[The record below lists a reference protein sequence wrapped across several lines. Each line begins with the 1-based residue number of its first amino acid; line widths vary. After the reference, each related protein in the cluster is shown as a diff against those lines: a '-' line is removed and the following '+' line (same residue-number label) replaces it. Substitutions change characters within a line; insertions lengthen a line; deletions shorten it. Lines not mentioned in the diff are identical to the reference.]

1 MHRSRLVFGIASV
14 VTDFAAIVGAML
26 LSRVIREHGDFIPF
40 VQLSTGYI
48 PSVGEFLPFVTVAA
62 LLLVAILA
70 SQGAYDLHARRGFLR
85 FAVKLFFLSIAWL
98 MMLFSYFYLTKDTFF
113 SRIVLVYG
121 WALSGLFILCGRS
134 ILRSVQDTLLR
145 RGYGRERIALIG
157 SAADA
162 ERVSGLLGLNQHY
175 EIVGTVAAD
184 ISPEELERWCMEYR
198 VDELIQVQS
207 SRAWPV
213 AKLAL
218 FCATRHIHFRSVP
231 DAWQID
237 EMNMGYVEEA
247 GVPMIELRTTSL
259 EGWGRVVKRVFDTLV
274 SGFALVVISPV
285 LLLIALLVKSTSRGP
300 VLFRHQRVGYHGRP
314 FPMWKFRSMVENAEE
329 LKADLM
335 KDNQREGPLF
345 KIKDDPRIT
354 PIGRILRR
362 TSLDELPQLANVFL
376 GHMSLVGPRPHLPD
390 EIRHYEEHQRM
401 LLSVKPGMTGMAQV
415 HGRSGLAFADEVRL
429 DMYYVRNWSLWLDLR
444 IILRTFLIIMNGK
457 NAD

>member
-1 MHRSRLVFGIASV
+1 
-14 VTDFAAIVGAML
+14 
-26 LSRVIREHGDFIPF
+26 
-40 VQLSTGYI
+40 
-48 PSVGEFLPFVTVAA
+48 
-62 LLLVAILA
+62 
-70 SQGAYDLHARRGFLR
+70 
-85 FAVKLFFLSIAWL
+85 
-98 MMLFSYFYLTKDTFF
+98 
-113 SRIVLVYG
+113 
-121 WALSGLFILCGRS
+121 
-134 ILRSVQDTLLR
+134 
-145 RGYGRERIALIG
+145 
-157 SAADA
+157 
-162 ERVSGLLGLNQHY
+162 
-175 EIVGTVAAD
+175 
-184 ISPEELERWCMEYR
+184 MEYR

-207 SRAWPV
+207 SPAWPV

-247 GVPMIELRTTSL
+247 GVPMIELRATSL

-300 VLFRHQRVGYHGRP
+300 VLFRHQRVGYHGRL

-329 LKADLM
+329 LKAALM

-354 PIGRILRR
+354 PLGRILRR

-390 EIRHYEEHQRM
+390 EIARYEEHQRM

-429 DMYYVRNWSLWLDLR
+429 DMYYVRNWSMWLDLR
-444 IILRTFLIIMNGK
+444 IILRTFLIIVNGR